1 MGGHP
6 AFGNELRRV
15 REAASLSLAEL
26 GKLIHYSKGYLS
38 KIESGARP
46 ANLKLAWA
54 CDNALGANGA
64 LAALVDLQP
73 ARENP
78 KDPKPFSG
86 LPPDSVHFTGRAD
99 ELRRVISI
107 LRHEQKA
114 LIIPNMVVVSGMAGV
129 GKTAFVTRVAY
140 QIERSF
146 PGGFLFLDLHGYS
159 PTIPPVT
166 PADALDRL
174 LRRLGVPGE
183 QIPDHVDDRAAQYR
197 DRLIGKN
204 MIIVLDNA
212 GSADQVRPL
221 LPATPDCRVL
231 ITSRD
236 RLTSLDDAC
245 HLTLDTLP
253 TAEATALFRSVAGQ
267 DAPDREEMIGKI
279 VEACGRLPLAV
290 RIIAA
295 RCRGGGTRRLADLSA
310 RVADRHSRLDE
321 LDDGERSVTSAFT
334 VSHEGLPAR
343 PRRVFALLGL
353 HPAAD
358 WDAYAVAA
366 LADLSVHEAERDLDR
381 LLRANLVIED
391 SAGRYHF
398 HDLVGLHARRLAR
411 SAIPEQEQRAAVQR
425 LLVFSLATLVQ
436 ADRVITP
443 HRYLPPSA
451 IVDKPPV
458 TPALTGYRQ
467 ALAWAETERT
477 NLVALCRAAVELNL
491 DAFCWEIAYL
501 LRGYFFLTKQWDDWI
516 QTHTLAIV
524 AARHSGNR
532 HAEAR
537 TLNNLGLA
545 LLERGSFDA
554 AEQHYQSALE
564 IFRELGDEFGESNAL
579 ANHAAVLYYRG
590 DHGAALLENKHAL
603 AFYER
608 MKMLRNVAIT
618 LRSIALVE
626 VELARFAEAIEHLHR
641 ALRVFTELGLHLD
654 AAMAENCLGETYH
667 RLGDLKN
674 ARRWHLQGLE
684 HSQSC
689 GSSYE
694 EARAHGQLGNLAA
707 EQGDRDTATHHWER
721 ALRHYAALQAPE
733 AEKIRRRLSA
743 GNRSLEAGPVSL
755 TGPVPGDQ

>member
-1 MGGHP
+1 MDGHP

-15 REAASLSLAEL
+15 REAAGLSLAEL
-26 GKLIHYSKGYLS
+26 GNLIHYSKGYLS

-54 CDNALGANGA
+54 CDNTLAADGA
-64 LAALVDLQP
+64 LAALVDLPQV
-73 ARENP
+73 RKNP
-78 KDPKPFSG
+78 EDPKPFSG
-86 LPPDSVHFTGRAD
+86 LPPDSAHFAGRAD

-107 LRHEQKA
+107 LRYIEKDTRKA
-114 LIIPNMVVVSGMAGV
+114 SVVQNTVVVSGMAGV
-129 GKTAFVTRVAY
+129 GKTAFVTRVAH
-140 QIERSF
+140 QIGRSF
-146 PGGFLFLDLHGYS
+146 SDGCLFLDLHGYS
-159 PTIPPVT
+159 PTLPPVT

-197 DRLIGKN
+197 DRLIGKS

-212 GSADQVRPL
+212 SSADQVRPL
-221 LPATPDCRVL
+221 LPTAPDCRVL

-253 TAEATALFRSVAGQ
+253 VAEATALFRSVARQ
-267 DAPDREEMIGKI
+267 DAADREEMIGKI
-279 VEACGRLPLAV
+279 VDACGRLPLAV

-295 RCRGGGTRRLADLSA
+295 RCRGGSARRLAALSA
-310 RVADRHSRLDE
+310 RVIDQHSRLDE
-321 LDDGERSVTSAFT
+321 LDDGERNVTSAFAI
-334 VSHEGLPAR
+334 SHEGLPTR

-366 LADLSVHEAERDLDR
+366 LADLSVYEAERDLDR

-398 HDLVGLHARRLAR
+398 HDLVGLYARRLAR
-411 SAIPEQEQRAAVQR
+411 SQIPEQEQQAAVHR

-436 ADRVITP
+436 ADRIITP

-451 IVDKPPV
+451 IVDKPRA
-458 TPALTGYRQ
+458 TPALGGYRE

-516 QTHTLAIV
+516 QTHTLAIA

-532 HAEAR
+532 HAEGR

-545 LLERGSFDA
+545 LLEQGSFDA

-564 IFRELGDEFGESNAL
+564 IFREVGDEFGEGNAL

-590 DHGAALLENKHAL
+590 DHGAALLENENAL

-608 MKMLRNVAIT
+608 AGMLRNVAIT

-626 VELARFAEAIEHLHR
+626 VELARFTQAIEHLHR

-654 AAMAENCLGETYH
+654 GAMAENCLGETYH

-674 ARRWHLQGLE
+674 ARRWHLQALE
-684 HSQSC
+684 HSRSC

-694 EARAHGQLGNLAA
+694 EARAHEQLGNLAA
-707 EQGDRDTATHHWER
+707 DQGERDTATYHWER
-721 ALRHYAALQAPE
+721 ALRHYAALRAPE
-733 AEKIRRRLSA
+733 AEKIRRRLA
-743 GNRSLEAGPVSL
+743 AVNRAIPVAN
-755 TGPVPGDQ
+755 